1 MSNFGDAQPL
11 FYCSTWL
18 SRCTTSALLF
28 QLTWTFRDAQP
39 LLYCSTWLS
48 RRTTSDL
55 LFHLTWAFRDAQPLL
70 YCSTWLSRCT
80 TSALLFHLTWTFG
93 DTQPLLYC
101 STWLD
106 LFIRHGLLRGLLVEH
121 RFNCKNGVL
130 GTWDNLEYLPYF
142 FLVLTETKLRANF
155 CYYWMLQCLKI
166 HFLVYSTQ
174 NLLNSSFFNIHV

>member
-1 MSNFGDAQPL
+1 MHNL
-11 FYCSTWL
+11 CSTVPIDL
-18 SRCTTSALLF
+18 NFSRCTTFA
-28 QLTWTFRDAQP
+28 
-39 LLYCSTWLS
+39 
-48 RRTTSDL
+48 L
-55 LFHLTWAFRDAQPLL
+55 LFHLTFETHNL
-70 YCSTWLSRCT
+70 CSTVPLDLSFSRCTTFALLFHLTFEMHNLCSTVPLDLNFSRCT